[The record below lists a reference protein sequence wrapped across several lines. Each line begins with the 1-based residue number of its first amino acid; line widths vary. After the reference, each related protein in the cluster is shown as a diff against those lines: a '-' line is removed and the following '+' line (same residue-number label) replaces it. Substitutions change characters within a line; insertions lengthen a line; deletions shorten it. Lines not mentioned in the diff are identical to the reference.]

1 MNAIQSLQPFYTVA
15 GFAVGMLVGLTGV
28 GGGSLMTP
36 ILIVLFGI
44 HPATAVGTDLLYAAA
59 TKTAGSLV
67 HGYNRTVDWRVVRRL
82 ATGSVPL
89 TVLTIWALSY
99 VNINGAAA
107 RELIAGVLTLAL
119 FATALMLVFRDR
131 IVTRYAARVGA
142 LPPQRIAT
150 LTIIVG
156 AVLGV
161 LVSISSVGAGAIG
174 VTALILLYPQLPTA
188 RIVGSDIAHAVPLT
202 LAAGIGHWWLGSI
215 DLASIDP
222 AAARIGARHPDRQ
235 LYRRARAGKGA
246 AAVAGGDFGPGGD
259 QIVVRRAFVG
269 DAAGYGDHQPRAL
282 SYPERRQRGCPA
294 SGSRSD
300 ADRRHGRRAT
310 LWRGR
315 DPGRAAAPAART
327 AANGSSRRD
336 APLRARRGIRAHG
349 SAPG

>member
-1 MNAIQSLQPFYTVA
+1 MNALLTVQPIYSLA
-15 GFAVGMLVGLTGV
+15 GFAVGLLVGLTGV

-36 ILIVLFGI
+36 ILILLFGI

-82 ATGSVPL
+82 AAGSVPM
-89 TVLTIWALSY
+89 TILTIWALSH
-99 VNINGAAA
+99 VDITGAAA

-131 IVTRYAARVGA
+131 IVNRYAARVGA
-142 LPPQRIAT
+142 MPPRRIAA
-150 LTIIVG
+150 LTIVVG

-215 DLASIDP
+215 NLALLIPLLLGSVPGILIGSYTAVRVP
-222 AAARIGARHPDRQ
+222 EKALRLLLAATLVLVATKLSLDVHSSVTPLVTATTN
-235 LYRRARAGKGA
+235 RAR
-246 AAVAGGDFGPGGD
+246 
-259 QIVVRRAFVG
+259 
-269 DAAGYGDHQPRAL
+269 
-282 SYPERRQRGCPA
+282 
-294 SGSRSD
+294 
-300 ADRRHGRRAT
+300 
-310 LWRGR
+310 
-315 DPGRAAAPAART
+315 
-327 AANGSSRRD
+327 
-336 APLRARRGIRAHG
+336 
-349 SAPG
+349 